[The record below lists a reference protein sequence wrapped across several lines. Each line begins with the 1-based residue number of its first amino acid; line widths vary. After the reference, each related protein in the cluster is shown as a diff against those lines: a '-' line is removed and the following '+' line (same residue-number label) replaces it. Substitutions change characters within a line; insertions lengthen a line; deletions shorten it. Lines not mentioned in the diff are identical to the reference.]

1 MEPSSTGL
9 QASTFPFK
17 VSHSFTGGQVYS
29 KGFLNAGGCPTAD
42 GGTTWGF
49 LPVHTAGVYLNLH
62 HVHPSAS
69 SHWGQ
74 MGRGAEKNAGIT
86 GHLRTAWFSA

>member
-1 MEPSSTGL
+1 MIKIRLSVRVGTEPSSTGP

-29 KGFLNAGGCPTAD
+29 KDFLNAGDCPAAD
-42 GGTTWGF
+42 GGATRGC
-49 LPVHTAGVYLNLH
+49 LPMHTAGVY
-62 HVHPSAS
+62 HPSAS

-74 MGRGAEKNAGIT
+74 MGLGAEKMQVSLDT
-86 GHLRTAWFSA
+86 